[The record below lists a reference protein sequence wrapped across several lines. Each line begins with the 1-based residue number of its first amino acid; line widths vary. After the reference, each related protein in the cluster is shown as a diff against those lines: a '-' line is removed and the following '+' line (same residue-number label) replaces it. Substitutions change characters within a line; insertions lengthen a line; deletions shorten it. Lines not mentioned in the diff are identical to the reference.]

1 VKTENLEQAEHWNSG
16 DEVGH
21 WIARQD
27 AYDRMLA
34 PFAEMIVDAAAIH
47 PGEHVLDIG
56 CGCGATTRAVAQL
69 VGTGVSVGIDLSGP
83 MLERARADAT
93 AAGQTNTRF
102 VQADAQVYEFGDELF
117 DAVIS
122 RFGIMFFADPVRAFA
137 NIHGATRDGG
147 RLAFVCWQPLIEN
160 EWLLVPGGAIAQHVP
175 LPDLGSPNA
184 PGMFAFADP
193 DRIRTTLTDAG
204 WRDIDVASRH
214 TPLLVGGGGSIEDA
228 VGFLREGSIGR
239 AVLAGTDGP
248 TAERALGAVRDAL
261 MPYLTA
267 DGVQLDA
274 AVWLVRASA

>member
-1 VKTENLEQAEHWNSG
+1 MKTENLEQAERWNRG

-34 PFAEMIVDAAAIH
+34 PFAEMIIDAAAIQ
-47 PGEHVLDIG
+47 PGERVVDIG
-56 CGCGATTRAVAQL
+56 CGCGATTRAVARL

-102 VQADAQVYEFGDELF
+102 VRADAQVYEFGDELF

-137 NIHGATRDGG
+137 NIRGAMRDGG